1 VKVCKDTIILQG
13 SSLMSCQ
20 NVSNTSDISEVWSI
34 QDGAC
39 CEGNGN
45 TKLCITGT

>member
-1 VKVCKDTIILQG
+1 VKVCKDTIILQE

-20 NVSNTSDISEVWSI
+20 YVSNTSDVSGVWSV

-45 TKLCITGT
+45 TKICITAT